1 MTKLIKI
8 DETKKFEIV
17 TPEHKQL
24 EKVIQNEKG
33 YPISKAEP
41 KIVKSFLTD
50 LISESFLLAGLKKL
64 NTDDLIITSNALFE
78 GINEKYPLFTNSEIK
93 KAFKNGIGYEY
104 KDRGNYNFA
113 LSYGTFMFFLK
124 CYDEDKKKLKNSNVA
139 KSRATQQE
147 RQEQENLS
155 QLLLKKH
162 NETYQTE
169 FQLLCKEVEDQIKKR
184 IRVDFSVL
192 DHIEIEAIT
201 PFLIKKCNEMDCSL
215 TDEQQE
221 KLLLWV
227 DQHETKSL
235 KYQSRLIFEILMYN
249 LFKKKLNIKDDVLFV
264 IFTKPNQA

>member
-1 MTKLIKI
+1 MTKLMKI

-17 TPEHKQL
+17 TSEHSNL
-24 EKVIQNEKG
+24 ERVIQNEKG
-33 YPISKAEP
+33 YPISRAEP

-124 CYDEDKKKLKNSNVA
+124 CYNEDKKKLKNSHVA
-139 KSRATQQE
+139 KNRETQKE

-162 NETYQTE
+162 NETYQRE
-169 FQLLCKEVEDQIKKR
+169 FNILCKEVEDQIKKKIR
-184 IRVDFSVL
+184 IDFTPL

-201 PFLIKKCNEMDCSL
+201 PFLIKECNEMDCSL

-221 KLLLWV
+221 KLLFWIEKQEL
-227 DQHETKSL
+227 DKT
-235 KYQSRLIFEILMYN
+235 KYQQRLIFEILFYN
-249 LFKKKLNIKDDVLFV
+249 LFKKKLNINDNILFLE
-264 IFTKPNQA
+264 FTKPK